1 MENSQSK
8 FTLKYFSLLIKILLF
23 SLLSQYTLA
32 NDDKIGTVT
41 EINGTIVAINE
52 ELEERDLLI
61 HDPFF
66 LNEEIFVTEGS
77 SATIQFNDST
87 TVIMKELTSINVSEF
102 ENSKKNPKLKAEL
115 VKGKIIIESG
125 SIAKKDNGEM
135 IVGVTTSSLGLRGTR
150 VDIDLKPSG
159 KSNISLATDSF
170 GNVGAI
176 EVSSDGQT
184 SNITSTEQV
193 LEISENNETT
203 SREKTDEEKEEAKSV
218 GETLIKSSKIDEEEI
233 TKQLQQKLEE
243 GNLQDANNDGVVDES
258 DVEIAKEQIT
268 NEKKQNIDF
277 IVENSKDENT
287 EFLSDV
293 INQSDEK
300 STGEVIEKIIE
311 NKDNLVEG
319 VVENLSDKDN
329 KFLTSSTSE
338 GAGLIKEKIFE
349 TIVAKETD
357 KSAAILSKVMAKA
370 DDATV
375 ASVINN
381 ITEKNANEDS
391 KLSLKVMA
399 DFSEKNPEKLE
410 TLAQNNADQIE
421 KLTISAVEKAESSKE
436 DADLIAKVVAVASD
450 ELVNKVVEEVSK
462 SSTDEKQTLSAQ
474 VLKAI
479 VDIDSDKIEIIN
491 DDVKDTMIKQTIESA
506 QNQQEGTGIQASED
520 MTSIVSDIIVNSNTE
535 TGSKM
540 IEELNNTES
549 ESDLSLQVISD
560 ISEKDTAKLNV
571 LSENNKEQIEKLTET
586 AIKNAD
592 ASKESAQLIAKVV
605 ANASDELANKV
616 VEEVSK
622 SSTDEKQT
630 LSAQVLKA
638 IVDTEPDKLEV
649 INEDVKDTMIKQTI
663 ESAQNQ
669 QEGTGAEQNQDMTS
683 IVSDI
688 IVNSNT
694 ETGSKM
700 IEELNNTESESDLS
714 LQVISAISEK
724 DTTKLNTLSE
734 NNKEQIEKLTETAI
748 KNADASKE
756 SADLIAKVVAV
767 ASDELANKVVEEV
780 SKNSTEENQTLS
792 AQVLKAIVD
801 TEPNKLD
808 IIEDDVKDTMIK
820 QTIESAQ
827 NQQEGTGIQASED
840 MTSIVSDIIVN
851 SNTETGSKMI
861 EELNNSST
869 NTDSDLSLQVISAI
883 SEKDT
888 TKLNTLSENN
898 KEQIEKLTETAIK
911 NADASEE
918 NAQLIAKVVA
928 NASDELANKVVEEV
942 SKNSTDEN
950 QALSAK
956 VMKSIV
962 ETNPEKIETLSDE
975 NKETIITQ
983 TIEAAKNQSEGT
995 STDEID
1001 LTNTIAE
1008 IVTKSDTA
1016 TAAKVLEKLDEA
1028 STESD
1033 SKLSLSVVSNL
1044 TKQENYE
1051 EKMEILSVTSSVV
1064 EQSITKLVEK
1074 AVENASSEE
1083 DLEMVTNIVENSKGT
1098 IADKVINSAN
1108 KNEESKKKITEVIVK
1123 VVEKNPEKAVEIIE
1137 KNKNTNTVLETVKT
1151 KIEKGEAV
1159 SSEDFEKVFDTNVSP
1174 N

>member
-1 MENSQSK
+1 MKISQNSL
-8 FTLKYFSLLIKILLF
+8 TLGYFSLLIKTILFLSIT
-23 SLLSQYTLA
+23 SLSLA
-32 NDDKIGTVT
+32 NENKIGSVT
-41 EINGTIVAINE
+41 ELNGTIVAIND
-52 ELEERDLLI
+52 ELEERDLSI

-102 ENSKKNPKLKAEL
+102 ENSKKNPKLKAQL
-115 VKGKIIIESG
+115 VKGKIVIESG
-125 SIAKKDNGEM
+125 SIAKNDNGEM

-176 EVSSDGQT
+176 EVTSDGQT

-203 SREKTDEEKEEAKSV
+203 SRDKTDDEKEEAKSV
-218 GETLIKSSKIDEEEI
+218 GDTLIKSSKIDEEEI
-233 TKQLQQKLEE
+233 TKQLQQKLED

-258 DVEIAKEQIT
+258 DVEVAKEQIT

-300 STGEVIEKIIE
+300 NTGEVIEKIIE

-319 VVENLSDKDN
+319 MVENLSDKDN

-338 GAGLIKEKIFE
+338 AAGLIKEKIFE

-370 DDATV
+370 DEATV

-381 ITEKNANEDS
+381 ITEKNTNEDS

-421 KLTISAVEKAESSKE
+421 KLTISAVEEAESSQE

-479 VDIDSDKIEIIN
+479 VDSDSGKIDIIN

-506 QNQQEGTGIQASED
+506 QNQQEGTGVQVIDD
-520 MTSIVSDIIVNSNTE
+520 MTSIVSDIIVN
-535 TGSKM
+535 
-540 IEELNNTES
+540 
-549 ESDLSLQVISD
+549 
-560 ISEKDTAKLNV
+560 
-571 LSENNKEQIEKLTET
+571 
-586 AIKNAD
+586 
-592 ASKESAQLIAKVV
+592 
-605 ANASDELANKV
+605 
-616 VEEVSK
+616 
-622 SSTDEKQT
+622 TD
-630 LSAQVLKA
+630 
-638 IVDTEPDKLEV
+638 
-649 INEDVKDTMIKQTI
+649 
-663 ESAQNQ
+663 
-669 QEGTGAEQNQDMTS
+669 
-683 IVSDI
+683 
-688 IVNSNT
+688 
-694 ETGSKM
+694 
-700 IEELNNTESESDLS
+700 
-714 LQVISAISEK
+714 
-724 DTTKLNTLSE
+724 
-734 NNKEQIEKLTETAI
+734 
-748 KNADASKE
+748 
-756 SADLIAKVVAV
+756 
-767 ASDELANKVVEEV
+767 
-780 SKNSTEENQTLS
+780 
-792 AQVLKAIVD
+792 
-801 TEPNKLD
+801 
-808 IIEDDVKDTMIK
+808 
-820 QTIESAQ
+820 
-827 NQQEGTGIQASED
+827 
-840 MTSIVSDIIVN
+840 
-851 SNTETGSKMI
+851 TETGSKMI

-869 NTDSDLSLQVISAI
+869 STENDLSLQVISAI

-918 NAQLIAKVVA
+918 SADLIAKVVA
-928 NASDELANKVVEEV
+928 TASDEITNKVINEV
-942 SKNSTDEN
+942 TKNSIDEN

-962 ETNPEKIETLSDE
+962 EKTPDKIKNLNDE
-975 NKETIITQ
+975 NKETLITQ
-983 TIEAAKNQSEGT
+983 TLESARNQNEDKESNSNDLSDVVADIIIDADIET
-995 STDEID
+995 SVEIFEK
-1001 LTNTIAE
+1001 LNNTITE
-1008 IVTKSDTA
+1008 EKSDLNLSI
-1016 TAAKVLEKLDEA
+1016 LEN
-1028 STESD
+1028 
-1033 SKLSLSVVSNL
+1033 LSN
-1044 TKQENYE
+1044 KDFYE
-1051 EKMEILSVTSSVV
+1051 EKLEIISVRSNLNKESVDRFISKSLTDLTTDDKLDRV
-1064 EQSITKLVEK
+1064 VKLVNK
-1074 AVENASSEE
+1074 
-1083 DLEMVTNIVENSKGT
+1083 SKG
-1098 IADKVINSAN
+1098 IVADKIIETG
-1108 KNEESKKKITEVIVK
+1108 KNDKESVNK
-1123 VVEKNPEKAVEIIE
+1123 VVKIITTIIE
-1137 KNKNTNTVLETVKT
+1137 KDPKKATEILEKNKKT
-1151 KIEKGEAV
+1151 KTLIKNIKNKIDKGEAITGD
-1159 SSEDFEKVFDTNVSP
+1159 DFEDVFNKNISP